1 MIVKRLILSFLF
13 LVIFLSKFSFS
24 YENKIILKVENEIV
38 TSIDILNESK
48 YLKALNNNLKDMNN
62 NDIYKISLNSLIR
75 EKIKTIEILNNF
87 KELSLDDRYLEQLI
101 KTSYKNLKFENKED
115 FIDHLN
121 QNKIE
126 FKVFENKIIVE
137 ALWNEIIYQK
147 FFDKIIIDEKKIR
160 NKIQKKKQEKLKSF
174 LLSEIVFNKKKN
186 ITIEETFNMINK
198 DILNKG
204 FDYAALIHSISS
216 SSKNNRKLGWINE
229 DSMSTKL
236 RNKLNEIQ
244 VGQHTNPITI
254 PGGLLI
260 LKINDIKEIENNV
273 NIEKKLK
280 ELVQK
285 ETNEQLNQFSN
296 IYYNK
301 IKNNIQ
307 INEL

>member
-115 FIDHLN
+115 FINHLN

-160 NKIQKKKQEKLKSF
+160 NKIQKKKQKKLKSF

-216 SSKNNRKLGWINE
+216 SSKNNGKLGWINE